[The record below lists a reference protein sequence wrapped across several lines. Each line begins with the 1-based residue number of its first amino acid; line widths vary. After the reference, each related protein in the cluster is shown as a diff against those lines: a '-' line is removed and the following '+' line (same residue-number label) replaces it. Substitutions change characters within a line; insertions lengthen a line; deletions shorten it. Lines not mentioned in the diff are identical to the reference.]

1 VPIRFEDFEKLDDK
15 IMQILCVS
23 EAVLINQ
30 PESADI
36 NKVFKKLIEMC
47 KKDSEL
53 SELKQKGYYNVLE
66 TIILF
71 VSDEDYPDLTNLIPQ
86 EEKKKEEGKT
96 VFD

>member
-1 VPIRFEDFEKLDDK
+1 MPIRFEDFEKLDDK
-15 IMQILCVS
+15 IMKILCIS

-30 PESADI
+30 PENADI

-47 KKDSEL
+47 KKDFEL

-71 VSDEDYPDLTNLIPQ
+71 VSDEDYPDLANFVPQ
-86 EEKKKEEGKT
+86 EEK
-96 VFD
+96 

>member
-15 IMQILCVS
+15 IMKILCIS

-30 PESADI
+30 PENSDI

-71 VSDEDYPDLTNLIPQ
+71 VSDEDYPDLANFVPQ
-86 EEKKKEEGKT
+86 EEK
-96 VFD
+96 

>member
-1 VPIRFEDFEKLDDK
+1 MK
-15 IMQILCVS
+15 ILCIL

-30 PESADI
+30 PENSDI

-53 SELKQKGYYNVLE
+53 SKLKEKGYYNFLE

-71 VSDEDYPDLTNLIPQ
+71 VSDEDYPDLANFVPQ
-86 EEKKKEEGKT
+86 EEK
-96 VFD
+96 

>member
-1 VPIRFEDFEKLDDK
+1 MK
-15 IMQILCVS
+15 ILCIS

-30 PESADI
+30 PENADV
-36 NKVFKKLIEMC
+36 NKVFKKLIEIC

-71 VSDEDYPDLTNLIPQ
+71 VSDEDYPDLANFVPQ
-86 EEKKKEEGKT
+86 EEK
-96 VFD
+96 

>member
-1 VPIRFEDFEKLDDK
+1 
-15 IMQILCVS
+15 MQILCVS

-30 PESADI
+30 PENADI
-36 NKVFKKLIEMC
+36 SKVFKKLVEIC

-71 VSDEDYPDLTNLIPQ
+71 VSDEDYPDLTSILP
-86 EEKKKEEGKT
+86 
-96 VFD
+96 

>member
-15 IMQILCVS
+15 IMKILCIL

-30 PESADI
+30 PENSDI

-71 VSDEDYPDLTNLIPQ
+71 VSDEDYPDLANFVPQ
-86 EEKKKEEGKT
+86 EEK
-96 VFD
+96 